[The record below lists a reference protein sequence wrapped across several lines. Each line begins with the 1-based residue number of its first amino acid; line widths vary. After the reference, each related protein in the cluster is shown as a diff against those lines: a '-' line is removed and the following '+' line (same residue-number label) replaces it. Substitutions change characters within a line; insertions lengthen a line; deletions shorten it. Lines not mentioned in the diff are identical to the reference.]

1 MSQLESTD
9 RGRAVSTAKPK
20 PDIYT
25 VLLGIALGAILL
37 AILCLV
43 LELGRYGWDYSAEKA
58 KFRGVGAVSSERLP
72 GAISPPTFV

>member
-9 RGRAVSTAKPK
+9 RGRGLPTAKPK

-43 LELGRYGWDYSAEKA
+43 LELGRYDWDYKADKA
-58 KFRGVGAVSSERLP
+58 KFRGVGAVPAERAP
-72 GAISPPTFV
+72 AAISSPAIV